1 MHRFC
6 CPKDRA
12 QTDAKWSLKRG
23 VLVFES
29 WDRRFRFS
37 VKGHVMIQVFTGS
50 WALFLGMFLL
60 MVGNGLQGTL
70 LGLRGDMEGFST
82 LSLSIV
88 MSAYFLGFLFS
99 SRFTPELIRRVGHV
113 RVFAALG
120 SLVSAVLISYPI
132 LVEPWAWAI
141 GRVII
146 GFCFCGVYI
155 TAESWLNDAS
165 SNENRGK
172 SLSLYMIVQ
181 MAGIVFAQWIV
192 SRGDVSGYVLFII
205 PSILVSLAF
214 APVLLSARP
223 MPAFETAK
231 PMKIKDLIAAS
242 PLACVGMFMLGGVF
256 SAQFGMSAVYG
267 SRAGLTVGEISL
279 FVSAIYV
286 SALVL
291 QYPIGWLSDRMDRR
305 VLIVWVSLI
314 GGTGSLLAFFLP
326 GNLYIIVASGA
337 IVGGTSNPLYAL
349 LLAYANDRLDREDMA
364 SASGGL
370 LFINGVAAIAGPL
383 IVGVMMDAIGVNG
396 FWLFM
401 SLLMLAVG
409 VYGMYRATQ
418 RTSTDWE
425 DEQSSYV
432 PVSAASSTVAVELAQ
447 EVYLEGVEDDEQ
459 ADQPS

>member
-1 MHRFC
+1 MF
-6 CPKDRA
+6 
-12 QTDAKWSLKRG
+12 
-23 VLVFES
+23 
-29 WDRRFRFS
+29 
-37 VKGHVMIQVFTGS
+37 QVFTGS
-50 WALFLGMFLL
+50 WALFVGMFML

-70 LGLRGDMEGFST
+70 LGLRGEAEGFST
-82 LSLSIV
+82 FELSIV
-88 MSAYFLGFLFS
+88 MSAYFMGFLFS

-120 SLVSAVLISYPI
+120 SMISAVLISYPV
-132 LVEPWAWAI
+132 LLEPWAWTV

-192 SRGDVSGYVLFII
+192 SQGDVSGYTLFII

-214 APVLLSARP
+214 APVLLSAKP
-223 MPAFETAK
+223 MPAFATTK
-231 PMKIKDLIAAS
+231 PMKLRDLVNAS

-267 SRAGLTVGEISL
+267 SRVGLTVGEISF

-286 SALVL
+286 AALVL

-305 VLIVWVSLI
+305 SLIIWISFIGAAGSLIAFIIPGSYVLIVV
-314 GGTGSLLAFFLP
+314 
-326 GNLYIIVASGA
+326 SGA
-337 IVGGTSNPLYAL
+337 IVGGMSNPLYAL
-349 LLAYANDRLDREDMA
+349 LIAYANDYLEKEDMA

-370 LFINGVAAIAGPL
+370 LFINGVGAIAGPL
-383 IVGVMMDAIGVNG
+383 IVGGVMDLIGDNG
-396 FWLFM
+396 FWLYTGI
-401 SLLMLAVG
+401 LMALIG
-409 VYGMYRATQ
+409 FYGLYRATQ
-418 RTSTDWE
+418 RRREDHGTDTV
-425 DEQSSYV
+425 SVSYV
-432 PVSAASSTVAVELAQ
+432 PVTAASTSVAAELAQ
-447 EVYLEGVEDDEQ
+447 EVYIDEVEQEEEAGQ
-459 ADQPS
+459 N